1 MNSNFFTAIYKM
13 TIACC
18 WYWLILVGLDWSW
31 KWSFLVWA
39 EYLSL
44 PPPFYSNTLW
54 DLCNIGGIFQ
64 RFATAVS
71 TVQYLH
77 WSIKHL
83 LILLLLCT
91 MLWRCLLKH
100 CSISYLVSC
109 IVHNSAGVF
118 MFSRSLY
125 RYCILILYWDIV
137 PKILYQNIEHGP
149 CLQQSLD
156 IHV

>member
-1 MNSNFFTAIYKM
+1 M
-13 TIACC
+13 TIASC
-18 WYWLILVGLDWSW
+18 WYWLILPILLVGLDGSW

-44 PPPFYSNTLW
+44 PPPFYSNALW

-71 TVQYLH
+71 TVQYLL

-91 MLWRCLLKH
+91 MHWRCLLKH

-125 RYCILILYWDIV
+125 RYCILILYRDIV
-137 PKILYQNIEHGP
+137 PKILYSEYCTQNIEHGP